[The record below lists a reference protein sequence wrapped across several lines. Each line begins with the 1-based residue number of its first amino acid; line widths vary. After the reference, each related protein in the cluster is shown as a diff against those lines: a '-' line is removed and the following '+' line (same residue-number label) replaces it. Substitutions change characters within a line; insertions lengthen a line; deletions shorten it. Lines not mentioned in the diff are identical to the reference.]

1 MLSGGTSRSPSSGRE
16 KTTTGGFFGLGGGG
30 GGAWAWAWGRADGA
44 FESTTSVASIV
55 TAPFSGLHAAGDLKP
70 LAGVAP
76 QARVEAPPGT
86 LRLLP
91 GDPDRVDV
99 VLQHPVRR
107 APPARGRQ
115 VAEEVLAAELPQD
128 RHHLAVVARGLR
140 DELLERHGRLVAP
153 GLLLVRRAQDGPD
166 QHVDGDGLPG
176 GRGFL
181 ADVHGPGDLHLP
193 PHPGARL
200 ALEVVLRLRHRVDA
214 HPLAERAAQ
223 RVGRPARSTAPC
235 RAGPACARP
244 CRRRTPASGSGRR
257 ARPRPSSRTASRSP
271 GGPARRPER
280 TARPRERARRGR
292 HRLEALWRRPM
303 PEYRHKGR
311 SPGKVGGS
319 DVAHLTELR
328 IACYGRPLR
337 DARKRLW
344 HRDLRESEP

>member
-55 TAPFSGLHAAGDLKP
+55 TAPFSGQHAAGDLKP
-70 LAGVAP
+70 LAGVAA
-76 QARVEAPPGT
+76 QARVEGPPGT

-99 VLQHPVRR
+99 LLQHPVRR

-115 VAEEVLAAELPQD
+115 VAEEVLAAELPPD

-140 DELLERHGRLVAP
+140 DELLERHGRLVTP
-153 GLLLVRRAQDGPD
+153 GPSSRPAGPGCPRPACRRRR
-166 QHVDGDGLPG
+166 LPA

-193 PHPGARL
+193 PQPGARL

-214 HPLAERAAQ
+214 ASARRTCRAARRSAGSVDGSMSSWP
-223 RVGRPARSTAPC
+223 RV
-235 RAGPACARP
+235 
-244 CRRRTPASGSGRR
+244 
-257 ARPRPSSRTASRSP
+257 RTALP
-271 GGPARRPER
+271 
-280 TARPRERARRGR
+280 T
-292 HRLEALWRRPM
+292 
-303 PEYRHKGR
+303 
-311 SPGKVGGS
+311 
-319 DVAHLTELR
+319 
-328 IACYGRPLR
+328 
-337 DARKRLW
+337 
-344 HRDLRESEP
+344 